1 MLPYTRSPGRCR
13 GSVSLD
19 LQSAHQSIC
28 LLFPAI
34 CARRDHIA
42 PIRKNLDR
50 PIPHAHMSKRPQ
62 DGCHRLNHT
71 LSGPVFPQTLGR
83 LCEGKRKAAVLQNV
97 SFLFWKA
104 VIQCIHNAN
113 DFLRKGG
120 YLDAENKN
128 CLYPGS
134 CNGSGWHP
142 PGNGCWLA

>member
-1 MLPYTRSPGRCR
+1 MLPIHAEPRQMPGLCFSRFAKRPPKHMPPVPRNMCQERSHCP
-13 GSVSLD
+13 D
-19 LQSAHQSIC
+19 
-28 LLFPAI
+28 
-34 CARRDHIA
+34 
-42 PIRKNLDR
+42 RKNLDR

-83 LCEGKRKAAVLQNV
+83 SCEGKRKAAVLQNV

-134 CNGSGWHP
+134 CNGSGRASS
-142 PGNGCWLA
+142 GKCCWLA